1 MDEKFERA
9 FRTVHSFIFN
19 RKMLLG
25 ASDSYKYGDESRE
38 FFGLNLIISHVPPL

>member
-9 FRTVHSFIFN
+9 FRTVHSLIFN

-25 ASDSYKYGDESRE
+25 ASDSYKYGDESRDCL
-38 FFGLNLIISHVPPL
+38 GWI